1 MLRITEQRAGERL
14 ILKLE
19 GRMSGDWVSEVEA
32 SWHSAVASGERSIC
46 VDLTDVW
53 LVDGAGQALLT
64 RMYRAGVRF
73 LTRGCVLRELI
84 REIREMV
91 ES

>member
-1 MLRITEQRAGERL
+1 MLRITEKRTGERFV
-14 ILKLE
+14 LKLE
-19 GRMSGDWVSEVEA
+19 GRISGDWVEAVDA
-32 SWHSAVASGERSIC
+32 SWRSALASGERSIC

-53 LVDGAGQALLT
+53 LVDSGGQALLT
-64 RMYRAGVRF
+64 RMYRDGVRF
-73 LTRGCVLRELI
+73 MTRGCLLRELV

>member
-1 MLRITEQRAGERL
+1 MLRITEQRTGERFV
-14 ILKLE
+14 LKLE
-19 GRMSGDWVSEVEA
+19 GRISGDWVSEVDA
-32 SWHSAVASGERSIC
+32 SWHSAQASGERSIC

-53 LVDGAGQALLT
+53 LVDSAGQALLT

-73 LTRGCVLRELI
+73 MARGCVLREMV
-84 REIREMV
+84 REIRAMV

>member
-14 ILKLE
+14 VLKLE
-19 GRMSGDWVSEVEA
+19 GRISGDWVTEVDT
-32 SWHSAVASGERSIC
+32 SWRSAVASGERSIC
-46 VDLTDVW
+46 VDLSDVSR
-53 LVDGAGQALLT
+53 VDSAGQALLA

-73 LTRGCVLRELI
+73 MTRGCVLRELV